1 VTLRSFFDK
10 PLGPFWVGV
19 GLIVFWGCVV
29 IVYVA
34 FFCRADFNACHK
46 GSVFSRLLGP
56 NPPP

>member
-34 FFCRADFNACHK
+34 FFR
-46 GSVFSRLLGP
+46 V
-56 NPPP
+56 